1 MRMYTCI
8 HSPYMIP
15 RAWELNGSSQAYM
28 PGLFD
33 EDDDMDFDEMCE
45 LEAEVLPEMLPE
57 YSGSGA
63 FRSTPR
69 EEEES
74 VDDTVLPLDWSIYH
88 PHLPALLV

>member
-1 MRMYTCI
+1 
-8 HSPYMIP
+8 
-15 RAWELNGSSQAYM
+15 M

-33 EDDDMDFDEMCE
+33 EDDDMDFDEMWE

-74 VDDTVLPLDWSIYH
+74 EVDTVLPLDWFIYH
-88 PHLPALLV
+88 PQLSALLV